1 MIKSNIIYASISL
14 FSIFLQQTSAC
25 RQAIVTYSTEYECD
39 LDHFDTAIAEDCKK
53 LAEGIGKQGKKFAE
67 PPVVDSVECLECDPD
82 GESRKCRCLLS
93 AWRFRDW
100 EPEPAKFD
108 DFQYEY
114 WRPMENGKLDVI
126 AVGPFLR
133 LVLSRPN
140 KAVGGA
146 ERYPE
151 NPGRSDDGKIEG
163 LCA

>member
-1 MIKSNIIYASISL
+1 MIKSNIICASISL
-14 FSIFLQQTSAC
+14 FSIFLQQTFAC

-114 WRPMENGKLDVI
+114 WRPMENGKLDV
-126 AVGPFLR
+126 
-133 LVLSRPN
+133 SCD
-140 KAVGGA
+140 K
-146 ERYPE
+146 
-151 NPGRSDDGKIEG
+151 
-163 LCA
+163 